1 MVISECISA
10 YWNMDMCIGII
21 QIWKGDTCNINTYM
35 STMTLLTGQPWPVK
49 QWRYYIIQTLLH
61 ELGIFQRVTTSLT
74 TAEWRNRIW
83 YSRGL
88 VLQFSAIIKKVSKRT
103 NDAIKKWH
111 SFFPIIALKA
121 INSVLNHVTSYQSTR
136 YLFSQVLLFS
146 DELSNKRPSV
156 SEVKSDDTG
165 LKKMCLPPYLL
176 SAYRYNAGI
185 YASIV
190 AYHARI
196 AELNSSGAT
205 GDGTASASYKN

>member
-10 YWNMDMCIGII
+10 YWNLDMCIGII

-49 QWRYYIIQTLLH
+49 QWRYYILQTLLH

-136 YLFSQVLLFS
+136 YLFSQVLLFQMNS
-146 DELSNKRPSV
+146 ATRGLLYPRLNQTTQGWRRCACRP
-156 SEVKSDDTG
+156 TF
-165 LKKMCLPPYLL
+165 
-176 SAYRYNAGI
+176 SAPI
-185 YASIV
+185 VIMQAS
-190 AYHARI
+190 
-196 AELNSSGAT
+196 T
-205 GDGTASASYKN
+205 PASWPITHE